1 MSVSGIGNLVS
12 QMMKSDSDKNGKLSL
27 AEFTSWAAS
36 KSGNSNV
43 TSSAVEATFKQM
55 DSDSDGQVTE
65 AEATNFFS
73 PPQVETAQLS
83 ATTTSSLLE
92 MLSSENTTA
101 ASSTSAN
108 LLSKMLTQYVSQKTG
123 GNYSGEA

>member
-27 AEFTSWAAS
+27 AEFTSWAAR

-43 TSSAVEATFKQM
+43 TSSAAEATFKQM

-65 AEATNFFS
+65 AEATSFF
-73 PPQVETAQLS
+73 
-83 ATTTSSLLE
+83 
-92 MLSSENTTA
+92 A
-101 ASSTSAN
+101 ASRNRAAHRHHHQQPAGDAEQREHHRRQQHSAN